1 VMRVRG
7 GQAGGLPLFL
17 VLGSM
22 TLVGPAAMDIYFPG
36 LPALARDLHATP
48 AAAQLTVTTF
58 LFGIAIG
65 QFLSGPL
72 SDIHGR
78 RRPMLSALGVFGTV
92 SIACSFLPNVYL
104 LASARLFQG
113 IVAAAGMGIGRA
125 IVRDLFAG
133 AAAAR
138 YLSRLMLI
146 TGLGPIVAPVVGGQ
160 LLGVVSWR
168 GLFVVVGLFGFA
180 LLLTGFRWL
189 PETLPRDRRR
199 GGGIGETAR
208 AFASLL
214 ADRRFL
220 GFAGVSGFAGG
231 AVLAYVTGSSFVLQ
245 DVYGASPQLYSAVL
259 AVSACCLVAGAQ
271 VNAQL
276 VHRLSP
282 QRLLT
287 FGLVVLLVGALLAL
301 VVVFVGGGG
310 IALISLP
317 MMIVATSWGLIA
329 ANALAL
335 ALEDKPHVAGT
346 ASAVL
351 GVSQGISGALIAP
364 LLGVAGATATPMAVA
379 MTVCAIASCLCYRV
393 LVGPSRLELVSI
405 SEAPTG

>member
-1 VMRVRG
+1 MLP
-7 GQAGGLPLFL
+7 QESKPGGLGLFL

-48 AAAQLTVTTF
+48 AAAQLTVTAF
-58 LFGIAIG
+58 IFGIAIG

-72 SDIHGR
+72 SDVRGR
-78 RRPMLSALGVFGTV
+78 RGPMLAALGAFGTV
-92 SIACSFLPNVYL
+92 SIVCAFLPNVYL
-104 LASARLFQG
+104 LALARLVQG
-113 IVAAAGMGIGRA
+113 VLAAAGMGIGRA

-168 GLFVVVGLFGFA
+168 GLFVVVGFFGFT
-180 LLLTGFRWL
+180 LLATGSRWL
-189 PETLPRDRRR
+189 PETLPPERRR
-199 GGGIGETAR
+199 GGGVAKTAR

-214 ADRRFL
+214 VDRRFL
-220 GFAGVSGFAGG
+220 GLAGVSGFASG
-231 AVLAYVTGSSFVLQ
+231 AVLSYVTGSSFVLQ
-245 DVYGASPQLYSAVL
+245 DAYGASPQLYSGVL
-259 AVSACCLVAGAQ
+259 AVSAACMVAGAQ

-287 FGLVVLLVGALLAL
+287 VGLLVLIVGSLLAL
-301 VVVFVGGGG
+301 AVVIAGGGL
-310 IALISLP
+310 ALISLP
-317 MMIVATSWGLIA
+317 MMLVATSWGLIA

-351 GVSQGISGALIAP
+351 GVSQAVAGALIAP
-364 LLGVAGATATPMAVA
+364 LVGIGGATATPMAVA
-379 MTVCAIASCLCYRV
+379 MTVCAIASCLCYRN
-393 LVGPSRLELVSI
+393 LVRPARR
-405 SEAPTG
+405 EAPAAVSQASAG